1 MMLLAM
7 LLIIWLA
14 LVVIRPL
21 LEPILLAAALAL
33 LTAPVLFEPLERF
46 VGRLVPFLDPG
57 VRRRIAGV
65 AAAAILVAVLLTP
78 FLVVLISTLGSAG
91 GVLRLVIGVL
101 TKDPESIERLVE
113 LIGGQIEK
121 LHEMYPALGLDD
133 VGVAEQIGEML
144 KEATAFGPSLFQFLF
159 QGTSSIGEIVL
170 ALITLAF
177 FVAEGPGLVRQFL
190 RVSPL
195 SEELEMRLIARHRQI
210 VLRLL
215 VDTVGT
221 AVVKGT
227 AVGAVA
233 WGCFALAGKPLPF
246 VLIALLAGFLSLLPM
261 VGLAVVFL
269 PLAGLLWGTGHQLL
283 AVLLVVASLVTIV
296 GLDLLRQRLTEPL
309 EDRGAWM
316 GFLLFLGLLG
326 GLLGFGLQ
334 GLVIGPVAV
343 VLGYSLATTWLPVYG
358 VGSDEGSEKDGLES
372 PPQ

>member
-1 MMLLAM
+1 MMLVAM
-7 LLIIWLA
+7 LLIVWLA

-21 LEPILLAAALAL
+21 IEPILLAAALAL

-46 VGRLVPFLDPG
+46 VGRIAPFLDPG
-57 VRRRIAGV
+57 IRRRIAGGV
-65 AAAAILVAVLLTP
+65 AAAVLVAALLTP
-78 FLVVLISTLGSAG
+78 LLIVLVSTLGSAG
-91 GVLRLVIGVL
+91 GVLQLVIGIL
-101 TKDPESIERLVE
+101 TKNPESIEQLVE
-113 LIGGQIEK
+113 VIRGQIDK
-121 LHEMYPALGLDD
+121 LHQMYPALGLED
-133 VGVAEQIGEML
+133 VGLADQIGEML

-159 QGTSSIGEIVL
+159 RGTSSIGEIAL

-195 SEELEMRLIARHRQI
+195 SEELEQRLIARHRQI
-210 VLRLL
+210 VVRLL

-227 AVGAVA
+227 AIGAIS

-283 AVLLVVASLVTIV
+283 AALLVVISLTTII

-326 GLLGFGLQ
+326 GLLGFGLK

-358 VGSDEGSEKDGLES
+358 VGVEQSDDFD
-372 PPQ
+372 PAP